1 MVCGN
6 NSVSCEFVEKRE
18 NRGKELKVLTI
29 PDDVFIQIQMANRV
43 PPRQSVV
50 FEWGL
55 RLGEVK
61 SR

>member
-1 MVCGN
+1 M
-6 NSVSCEFVEKRE
+6 SCEFVEKRE

-50 FEWGL
+50 FGWGL